1 MLRRSW
7 TLTFRELR
15 KVLTRAERSGLS
27 STIGSAALFIAYLIL
42 AIPVGA
48 AFVFMVILSLPIW
61 ALTKDERR
69 FSGSH
74 ARWPIES
81 L

>member
-1 MLRRSW
+1 MRNAYAFDAEEILDIDLS
-7 TLTFRELR
+7 ELR

-27 STIGSAALFIAYLIL
+27 SIIGTAALFIAYLIL

-48 AFVFMVILSLPIW
+48 AFVIMVILSLPIW

-69 FSGSH
+69 FS
-74 ARWPIES
+74 
-81 L
+81 